1 MRIVLIGKW
10 VEPAQNTESQ
20 KLFRVFGIGFGYEGA
35 VYYSQKQ
42 I

>member
-10 VEPAQNTESQ
+10 VELTEKNELQ
-20 KLFRVFGIGFGYEGA
+20 KLFRVFGIGFGFEGA